1 MRKQFIGVIL
11 LMMGMDNL
19 YNLKDSG
26 VALAD
31 FTSGQW
37 AALIVS
43 IIMVGLGLYL
53 GIVGWLEW
61 RKVMQEREKEKKAA
75 EEQFKREA
83 FEITGSEEYLTEEE
97 TAEDGPKED
106 DASEDQEEDL

>member
-43 IIMVGLGLYL
+43 IVMVALGLYL

-61 RKVMQEREKEKKAA
+61 RKVMEEREKEKKAA
-75 EEQFKREA
+75 EEKFKNEV
-83 FEITGSEEYLTEEE
+83 FGLTEEE
-97 TAEDGPKED
+97 EMPEEEDPDLTEEDTTGYSDED
-106 DASEDQEEDL
+106 DTV